1 MKHESYEEWI
11 VLAALGE
18 LGAEDTLA
26 LDAHVAGCAE
36 CRAEREAV
44 ASFMSLAGRAGVTGP
59 SDELLR
65 EARRALRE
73 SIVRETELAG
83 QAAAFRERSLTQD
96 GAWSTP
102 GHSRYPSG
110 AFRGWAARL
119 TPGRAVLAGA
129 GAMAVGLLAG
139 YLLFGRALHGGAPVP
154 AGDAARR
161 TASKGEPL
169 GRSAEMGAPSYR
181 NIRVAGVDP
190 RTNQVDLEYEVIRP
204 ARLRAGVEDERVQ
217 RVLAQAVM
225 NEANP
230 GTRLQAI
237 NTIGAYVAR
246 PIDEDV
252 KQALIR
258 AVRADPNA
266 GVRKQALFVLYQ
278 MPLDEDIKQ
287 ACLHV
292 LAADENE
299 GLRIAAVNMLSVAVL
314 DGRIEGKEVME
325 AVGTRL
331 QSDDNDYIRIQSGA
345 FLQEVNGNGE

>member
-1 MKHESYEEWI
+1 MRHETYKEWI
-11 VLAALGE
+11 LLAVFGE
-18 LGAEDTLA
+18 LGDGDRLS
-26 LDAHVAGCAE
+26 LDAHVSECAE

-44 ASFMSLAGRAGVTGP
+44 ASFLSLAGRAGVTGP

-73 SIVRETELAG
+73 SIVGETKLAG

-102 GHSRYPSG
+102 GHSRFPSSPV
-110 AFRGWAARL
+110 RGWTAWL

-129 GAMAVGLLAG
+129 GAVAVGLLAG
-139 YLLFGRALHGGAPVP
+139 YLLFGRAQPGGPLVRP
-154 AGDAARR
+154 DDSARR
-161 TASKGEPL
+161 IADNGQPAQA
-169 GRSAEMGAPSYR
+169 GAELGAPSYR

-204 ARLRAGVEDERVQ
+204 ARLRAGVEDGRVQ

-225 NEANP
+225 NEANA

-246 PIDEDV
+246 PIDEEV

-278 MPLDEDIKQ
+278 MPFDEDVKQ
-287 ACLHV
+287 ACLQV
-292 LAADENE
+292 LAGDENE
-299 GLRIAAVNMLSVAVL
+299 GLRIAAINMLSVAVL
-314 DGRIEGKEVME
+314 DGRIEAKDVME
-325 AVGTRL
+325 AVGARL

>member
-1 MKHESYEEWI
+1 MKHETYKEWI

-18 LGAEDTLA
+18 LGEEDRRS
-26 LDAHVAGCAE
+26 LDVHVSDCAE
-36 CRAEREAV
+36 CRSEREAV
-44 ASFMSLAGRAGVTGP
+44 QSFLSLAGRAGVTGP

-73 SIVRETELAG
+73 SLVGETTLAG
-83 QAAAFRERSLTQD
+83 RAAAFREKRPAQD

-102 GHSRYPSG
+102 GHSRFPSG
-110 AFRGWAARL
+110 ALRGWAAWL

-129 GAMAVGLLAG
+129 GAAAVGLLAG
-139 YLLFGRALHGGAPVP
+139 YLLFGRVGPGDGGREP
-154 AGDAARR
+154 AGPAGQVAEL
-161 TASKGEPL
+161 GEPAQPA
-169 GRSAEMGAPSYR
+169 AEIGAPSYR

-190 RTNQVDLEYEVIRP
+190 RTNQVDIEYEVIRP
-204 ARLRAGVEDERVQ
+204 ARLRAGIEDGRVQ

-225 NEANP
+225 NDANP

-246 PIDEDV
+246 PVDEQV

-258 AVRADPNA
+258 AVKADPNA

-278 MPLDEDIKQ
+278 MPFDEDIKQ
-287 ACLHV
+287 ACLRV
-292 LAADENE
+292 LAGDENE
-299 GLRIAAVNMLSVAVL
+299 GLRIAAINMLSVAVL
-314 DGRIEGKEVME
+314 DGRIQGKEIMD
-325 AVGTRL
+325 AVGARI